1 MSAAAPKV
9 AAVTGGSAGIGKAI
23 CEDLLA
29 QGYEVVSLARRKAEI
44 DHPKMHSLEV
54 DLADRA
60 ATGQAV
66 RELVERFAPTTIVHN
81 AGVIR
86 AALLPEVKLDDL
98 DALVDLHL
106 GCAIQL
112 VQGALPAMRAQR
124 FGRVVLLSSRAALGL
139 ATRTSYSAT
148 KAGMLGMARTW
159 ALELAA
165 DGITVN
171 VVAPGPI
178 RTDMFY
184 DVVEA
189 GSEKERALAASVP
202 VKRLGRIG
210 RRGTRRAF
218 LRRAREQF
226 RHRPGAVRVR
236 RHQRRQPGPLV
247 SFQRP
252 FRSVQKHHLWSIAMK
267 VLNRIRTLA
276 AVAAGLG
283 ALSAAS
289 AWAADLKVGFITSL
303 SGPVSSLGI
312 PYEKGMKAAL
322 AYKADLGGRKI
333 QLVQLDDAS
342 DPTTAARNARKMI
355 DEDKVDVI
363 IGTAGSPGAL
373 AIAGVA
379 RETKTPLISIA
390 NANLPGEEG
399 AWMVTLPQP
408 APLMVSAVVERM
420 KKSGVKTVGY
430 IGFSD
435 AWGDLVYGALQKS
448 AEPAGIKI
456 VSNERYARGDASVTG
471 QVLKIVALRPDAVI
485 TGTSGT
491 PGALPYLAL
500 SERGYKG
507 QIYGMHALIN
517 PDFVRVGG
525 ASVEG
530 LLAPTGPVI
539 VAEQL
544 PNDNP
549 IRKVSM
555 DFRAAYQK
563 ANGAPPT
570 DAFSAYTF
578 DAWLVYLDAA
588 QRALATKAEPGTPQF
603 RLALRDA
610 IVSTKEL
617 VGTHSVY
624 NFKPTERY
632 GSDDRSRVV
641 VKLEKGQWKLVP

>member
-1 MSAAAPKV
+1 
-9 AAVTGGSAGIGKAI
+9 
-23 CEDLLA
+23 
-29 QGYEVVSLARRKAEI
+29 
-44 DHPKMHSLEV
+44 
-54 DLADRA
+54 
-60 ATGQAV
+60 
-66 RELVERFAPTTIVHN
+66 
-81 AGVIR
+81 
-86 AALLPEVKLDDL
+86 
-98 DALVDLHL
+98 
-106 GCAIQL
+106 
-112 VQGALPAMRAQR
+112 MRVPSP
-124 FGRVVLLSSRAALGL
+124 F
-139 ATRTSYSAT
+139 
-148 KAGMLGMARTW
+148 
-159 ALELAA
+159 
-165 DGITVN
+165 
-171 VVAPGPI
+171 
-178 RTDMFY
+178 
-184 DVVEA
+184 
-189 GSEKERALAASVP
+189 RALAGIV
-202 VKRLGRIG
+202 LGI
-210 RRGTRRAF
+210 
-218 LRRAREQF
+218 
-226 RHRPGAVRVR
+226 
-236 RHQRRQPGPLV
+236 
-247 SFQRP
+247 
-252 FRSVQKHHLWSIAMK
+252 
-267 VLNRIRTLA
+267 
-276 AVAAGLG
+276 G

-289 AWAADLKVGFITSL
+289 AWAADYKVGFITSL

-312 PYEKGMKAAL
+312 PYDKGMKAAL
-322 AYKADLGGRKI
+322 AYKSELNGRKI

-342 DPTTAARNARKMI
+342 DPSTAARNARKMI

-373 AIAGVA
+373 AIAAVA

-408 APLMVSAVVERM
+408 APLMLNAVVDQM

-435 AWGDLVYGALQKS
+435 AWGDLVYDALTKS
-448 AEPAGIKI
+448 APAAGIKV
-456 VSNERYARGDASVTG
+456 VSNERYARADASVTG

-525 ASVEG
+525 NAVEG

-544 PNDNP
+544 PDSNP

-563 ANGAPPT
+563 ANGAAPT

-578 DAWLVYLDAA
+578 DAWLLFLDAA
-588 QRALATKAEPGTPQF
+588 QRAKGEPGTPAY
-603 RLALRDA
+603 RVALRDA

-624 NFKPTERY
+624 NFKPNDRY
-632 GSDDRSRVV
+632 GSDERSRVV

>member
-1 MSAAAPKV
+1 MKV
-9 AAVTGGSAGIGKAI
+9 PS
-23 CEDLLA
+23 
-29 QGYEVVSLARRKAEI
+29 
-44 DHPKMHSLEV
+44 
-54 DLADRA
+54 
-60 ATGQAV
+60 
-66 RELVERFAPTTIVHN
+66 
-81 AGVIR
+81 
-86 AALLPEVKLDDL
+86 
-98 DALVDLHL
+98 
-106 GCAIQL
+106 
-112 VQGALPAMRAQR
+112 
-124 FGRVVLLSSRAALGL
+124 
-139 ATRTSYSAT
+139 
-148 KAGMLGMARTW
+148 
-159 ALELAA
+159 
-165 DGITVN
+165 
-171 VVAPGPI
+171 PI
-178 RTDMFY
+178 
-184 DVVEA
+184 
-189 GSEKERALAASVP
+189 RALAGIV
-202 VKRLGRIG
+202 LGI
-210 RRGTRRAF
+210 
-218 LRRAREQF
+218 
-226 RHRPGAVRVR
+226 
-236 RHQRRQPGPLV
+236 
-247 SFQRP
+247 
-252 FRSVQKHHLWSIAMK
+252 
-267 VLNRIRTLA
+267 
-276 AVAAGLG
+276 G

-289 AWAADLKVGFITSL
+289 AWAADYKVGFITSL

-312 PYEKGMKAAL
+312 PYDKGMKAAL
-322 AYKADLGGRKI
+322 AYKSELNGRKI

-342 DPTTAARNARKMI
+342 DPSTAARNARKMI

-373 AIAGVA
+373 AIAAVA

-408 APLMVSAVVERM
+408 APLMLDAVVEQM

-435 AWGDLVYGALQKS
+435 AWGDLVYDALTKS
-448 AEPAGIKI
+448 APAAGIKV
-456 VSNERYARGDASVTG
+456 VSNERYARADASVTG

-525 ASVEG
+525 SAVEG

-544 PNDNP
+544 PDSNP
-549 IRKVSM
+549 IRKTSM

-563 ANGAPPT
+563 ANGAAPT

-578 DAWLVYLDAA
+578 DAWLLFLDAA
-588 QRALATKAEPGTPQF
+588 QRAKGEPGTPAY
-603 RLALRDA
+603 RVALRDA

-624 NFKPTERY
+624 NFKPDNRY
-632 GSDDRSRVV
+632 GSDERSRVV

>member
-1 MSAAAPKV
+1 MRV
-9 AAVTGGSAGIGKAI
+9 AS
-23 CEDLLA
+23 
-29 QGYEVVSLARRKAEI
+29 
-44 DHPKMHSLEV
+44 
-54 DLADRA
+54 
-60 ATGQAV
+60 
-66 RELVERFAPTTIVHN
+66 
-81 AGVIR
+81 
-86 AALLPEVKLDDL
+86 
-98 DALVDLHL
+98 
-106 GCAIQL
+106 
-112 VQGALPAMRAQR
+112 
-124 FGRVVLLSSRAALGL
+124 
-139 ATRTSYSAT
+139 
-148 KAGMLGMARTW
+148 
-159 ALELAA
+159 
-165 DGITVN
+165 
-171 VVAPGPI
+171 PI
-178 RTDMFY
+178 
-184 DVVEA
+184 
-189 GSEKERALAASVP
+189 RALAGIV
-202 VKRLGRIG
+202 LGI
-210 RRGTRRAF
+210 
-218 LRRAREQF
+218 
-226 RHRPGAVRVR
+226 
-236 RHQRRQPGPLV
+236 
-247 SFQRP
+247 
-252 FRSVQKHHLWSIAMK
+252 
-267 VLNRIRTLA
+267 
-276 AVAAGLG
+276 G

-289 AWAADLKVGFITSL
+289 AWAADYKVGFITSL

-312 PYEKGMKAAL
+312 PYDKGMKAAL
-322 AYKADLGGRKI
+322 AYKSELNGRKI

-342 DPTTAARNARKMI
+342 DPSTAARNARKMI

-373 AIAGVA
+373 AIAAVA

-408 APLMVSAVVERM
+408 APLMLNAVVDQM

-435 AWGDLVYGALQKS
+435 AWGDLVYDALTKS
-448 AEPAGIKI
+448 APAAGIKV
-456 VSNERYARGDASVTG
+456 VSNERYARADASVTG

-525 ASVEG
+525 NAVEG

-544 PNDNP
+544 PDSNP
-549 IRKVSM
+549 IRKASM
-555 DFRAAYQK
+555 DFRTAYQK
-563 ANGAPPT
+563 ANGAAPT

-578 DAWLVYLDAA
+578 DAWLLFLDAA
-588 QRALATKAEPGTPQF
+588 QRAKGEPGTPAY
-603 RLALRDA
+603 RVALRDA

-624 NFKPTERY
+624 NFKPDDRY
-632 GSDDRSRVV
+632 GSDERSRVI

>member
-1 MSAAAPKV
+1 
-9 AAVTGGSAGIGKAI
+9 
-23 CEDLLA
+23 
-29 QGYEVVSLARRKAEI
+29 
-44 DHPKMHSLEV
+44 
-54 DLADRA
+54 
-60 ATGQAV
+60 
-66 RELVERFAPTTIVHN
+66 
-81 AGVIR
+81 
-86 AALLPEVKLDDL
+86 
-98 DALVDLHL
+98 
-106 GCAIQL
+106 
-112 VQGALPAMRAQR
+112 MRVPSP
-124 FGRVVLLSSRAALGL
+124 F
-139 ATRTSYSAT
+139 
-148 KAGMLGMARTW
+148 
-159 ALELAA
+159 
-165 DGITVN
+165 
-171 VVAPGPI
+171 
-178 RTDMFY
+178 
-184 DVVEA
+184 
-189 GSEKERALAASVP
+189 RALAGIV
-202 VKRLGRIG
+202 LGI
-210 RRGTRRAF
+210 
-218 LRRAREQF
+218 
-226 RHRPGAVRVR
+226 
-236 RHQRRQPGPLV
+236 
-247 SFQRP
+247 
-252 FRSVQKHHLWSIAMK
+252 
-267 VLNRIRTLA
+267 
-276 AVAAGLG
+276 G

-289 AWAADLKVGFITSL
+289 AWAADYKVGFITSL

-312 PYEKGMKAAL
+312 PYDKGMKAAL
-322 AYKADLGGRKI
+322 AYKSELNGRKI

-342 DPTTAARNARKMI
+342 DPSTAARNARKMI

-373 AIAGVA
+373 AIAAVA

-408 APLMVSAVVERM
+408 APLMLNAVVEQM

-435 AWGDLVYGALQKS
+435 AWGDLVYDALTKS
-448 AEPAGIKI
+448 APAAGIKV
-456 VSNERYARGDASVTG
+456 VSNERYARADASVTG

-525 ASVEG
+525 NAVEG

-544 PNDNP
+544 PDSNP

-555 DFRAAYQK
+555 DFRTAYQK
-563 ANGAPPT
+563 ANGAAPT

-578 DAWLVYLDAA
+578 DAWLLFLDAA
-588 QRALATKAEPGTPQF
+588 RRTKGEPGTPEF
-603 RLALRDA
+603 RAALRDA

-624 NFKPTERY
+624 NFKPNDRY
-632 GSDDRSRVV
+632 GSDERSRVV